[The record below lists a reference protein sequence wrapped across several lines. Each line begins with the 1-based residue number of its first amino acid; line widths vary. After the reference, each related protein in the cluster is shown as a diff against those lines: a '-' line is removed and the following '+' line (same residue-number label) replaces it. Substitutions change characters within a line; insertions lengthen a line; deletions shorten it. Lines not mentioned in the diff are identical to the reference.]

1 MLLEINYPIGLFG
14 CGVIAKIRGG
24 IRKMP
29 LLMKHN
35 SWSNNIGEKRFFT
48 FILLY
53 TLILFLYFFILL
65 ADSIIML

>member
-1 MLLEINYPIGLFG
+1 MLLEITYPIDLFG

-35 SWSNNIGEKRFFT
+35 SWSNDIGAEIFFI
-48 FILLY
+48 FILL
-53 TLILFLYFFILL
+53 
-65 ADSIIML
+65 